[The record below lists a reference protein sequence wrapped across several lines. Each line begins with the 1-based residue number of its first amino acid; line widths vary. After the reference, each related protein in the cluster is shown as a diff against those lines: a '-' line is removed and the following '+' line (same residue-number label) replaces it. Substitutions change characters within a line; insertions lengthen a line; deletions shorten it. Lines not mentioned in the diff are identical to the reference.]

1 MGYVRNHL
9 ATLVSGEWA
18 AVLTALYFPLTDS
31 APQLQFVF
39 TMAVPIMW
47 FMVFVIWIA
56 QLAADRNHGAS
67 HDHDEKKNHELT
79 EKEITTYKLGLEK
92 DLSNV
97 TDAKDDEIGHLK
109 NEIENLKTKVEIETI
124 RAEIY
129 NLKMLAQQK

>member
-1 MGYVRNHL
+1 MGYVKNHL
-9 ATLVSGEWA
+9 ATLVSGVWA
-18 AVLTALYFPLTDS
+18 AILTGLYFPLVDF
-31 APQLQFVF
+31 APSLSFIF

-56 QLAADRNHGAS
+56 QLAADRNHGAEHS
-67 HDHDEKKNHELT
+67 HDEKKNNELT

-92 DLSNV
+92 DLSDV
-97 TDAKDDEIGHLK
+97 HDAKDEEITHLK

>member
-1 MGYVRNHL
+1 MGYVKNHL
-9 ATLVSGEWA
+9 ATLVSA
-18 AVLTALYFPLTDS
+18 VFALVLTGLYFPLTDF
-31 APQLQFVF
+31 APSLYFIF

-67 HDHDEKKNHELT
+67 HSHDEKKNHELT
-79 EKEITTYKLGLEK
+79 AKEITTYKLDLEK

-97 TDAKDDEIGHLK
+97 KDAEISHLK
-109 NEIENLKTKVEIETI
+109 KEIENLKTKVEIESI

>member
-9 ATLVSGEWA
+9 ATLVSGVWA
-18 AVLTALYFPLTDS
+18 AILTGLYFPLVDF
-31 APQLQFVF
+31 APSLSFIF

-47 FMVFVIWIA
+47 FMVFIIWIA
-56 QLAADRNHGAS
+56 QLAADRNHGADHS
-67 HDHDEKKNHELT
+67 HDEKKNNELT

-92 DLSNV
+92 DLSDV
-97 TDAKDDEIGHLK
+97 HDAKDEEITHLK
-109 NEIENLKTKVEIETI
+109 KEIENLKTKVEIETI